1 MKSPSTPVGPT
12 ATRGPV
18 LIVGTGLIGASI
30 GLALRARNVEVWLQD
45 PSPTSL
51 ALAMDMGAGKLP
63 GDRAPEL
70 VVVAAPP
77 DVVGAEV
84 ADALRKYP
92 SAYVTDVAS
101 VKQSVID
108 DIIEATGEERETLMP
123 RYAGSHPMAGRSHSG
138 ASSAQADLFY
148 GRPWVSVPTRW
159 SGHDAQ
165 LAVRNLAGDLG
176 GVLITLGPEE
186 HDRAVALVSHVP
198 QIVSSLLAARLAEA
212 PENALALAGQGLRD
226 TTRIASSDPDLWTR
240 IIAGN
245 AKSVAEILIALR
257 GDLDRLV
264 DRLIDTDTMPGMP
277 VAPGTTAAINSIVAA
292 GNRGVGRIPGK
303 HGSAPK
309 RWAMVEVLIPDEPG
323 NLGRLF
329 SDLGSVGVNIE
340 DLTLDHSVSQPVGL
354 ARIMVAPQVLD
365 TAIAALTDR
374 GWRIAGRDQQ

>member
-1 MKSPSTPVGPT
+1 MQSPNASVGPT

-18 LIVGTGLIGASI
+18 LVVGTGLIGASI
-30 GLALRARNVEVWLQD
+30 GLALRARGVEVWMKD

-51 ALAMDMGAGKLP
+51 ALAMDMGAGTLP
-63 GDRAPEL
+63 GEGDPTL

-84 ADALRKYP
+84 AKALWQYP

-108 DIIEATGEERETLMP
+108 DIVEMTGDDRESLMS
-123 RYAGSHPMAGRSHSG
+123 RYAGSHPMAGRSRSG

-159 SGHDAQ
+159 SGHDVQ

-176 GVLITLGPEE
+176 GVLVTLEPEE

-245 AKSVAEILIALR
+245 AKSVAEILVSLR
-257 GDLDRLV
+257 GDLDALI
-264 DRLIDTDTMPGMP
+264 DRLIDTDTMPDMP
-277 VAPGTTAAINSIVAA
+277 VAPGTTAAISNVVAA

-309 RWAMVEVLIPDEPG
+309 RWSTVEVLIPDEPG

-329 SDLGSVGVNIE
+329 SDLGSAGVNIE

-354 ARIMVAPQVLD
+354 ARIMVAPQRLD
-365 TAIAALTDR
+365 TAIKALTER